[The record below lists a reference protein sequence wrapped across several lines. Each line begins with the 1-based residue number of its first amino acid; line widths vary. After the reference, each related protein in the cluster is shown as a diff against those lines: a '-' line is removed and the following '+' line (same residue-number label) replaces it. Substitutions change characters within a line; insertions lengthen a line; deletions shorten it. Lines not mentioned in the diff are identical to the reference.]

1 MLGMKINKVVLR
13 KMRQPLKHGF
23 QTSFADMKDKAFT
36 VVELYTADG
45 YMTYSEC
52 SAIEHPWYNEETRDG
67 AFEVI
72 KRYLIPALFD
82 MNRIEHP
89 EEFYEATNWIRR
101 NKMARAAIDCGLWS
115 LYAQE
120 RGLSLAAAIGGTRST
135 VEVGVSLGIQPTP
148 DDLCRTIEGYL
159 EAGYRRIKCKIKPN
173 YDLDYIKQVR
183 REFGDIMLMADA
195 NSAYTL
201 DQIETFKALDEYNLL
216 MIEQPLA
223 SDDIV
228 DHRHLQQAIHTPICL
243 DESIDSVEDAR
254 KAIELGSC
262 KTINIKLARVGG
274 ITEAKKIHDL
284 CAAHNIPVWSGGML
298 DTGIARA
305 YNLAI
310 ASLPNYSLPHDIPD
324 AERYWAVD
332 LVRDTVKVGANSSL
346 TVPTSIGLGMSVASE
361 RVEQFTE
368 ERVEFVR

>member
-1 MLGMKINKVVLR
+1 MKVNKVVLR
-13 KMRQPLKHGF
+13 KMRQPLKNSF
-23 QTSFADMKDKAFT
+23 QTSFADMKDKAFI
-36 VVELYTADG
+36 VVELYTKDG
-45 YMTYSEC
+45 HMTYSEC

-67 AFEVI
+67 AFEII
-72 KRYLIPALFD
+72 KQYLIPLLFD
-82 MNRIEHP
+82 MNEIDHP
-89 EEFYEATNWIRR
+89 EEFYKATNWIRR

-120 RGLSLAAAIGGTRST
+120 RGISLSQAVGGTRKT
-135 VEVGVSLGIQPTP
+135 VEVGVSLGIQPSP
-148 DDLCRTIEGYL
+148 DALCRTIEGYL
-159 EAGYRRIKCKIKPN
+159 NAGYKRIKCKIKPH
-173 YDLDYIKQVR
+173 YDLQYIKEVR
-183 REFGDIMLMADA
+183 RQFGDIMLMADA

-201 DQIETFKALDEYNLL
+201 DHLEVFKALDEYNLL

-223 SDDIV
+223 CDDIV

-243 DESIDSVEDAR
+243 DESIDSAEDAR
-254 KAIELGSC
+254 KAIELGCC

-274 ITEAKKIHDL
+274 ITEAKKIHDI
-284 CAAHNIPVWSGGML
+284 CANHHVPVWSGGML

-324 AERYWAVD
+324 ADRYWTTD
-332 LVRDTVKVGANSSL
+332 LVRETVKVGPGSSL
-346 TVPTSIGLGMSVASE
+346 TVPTGVGLGMTVAVE

-368 ERVEFVR
+368 ERIEFVR

>member
-1 MLGMKINKVVLR
+1 MKINKVVLR
-13 KMRQPLKHGF
+13 RMRQPLKQGF
-23 QTSFADMKDKAFT
+23 QTSFADMHDKAFT

-67 AFEVI
+67 AYEII

-82 MNRIEHP
+82 MKCIEHP
-89 EEFYEATNWIRR
+89 EEFYNATQWIRR

-120 RGLSLAAAIGGTRST
+120 HAMSLSRAVGGTRAT
-135 VEVGVSLGIQPTP
+135 VEVGVSLGIQKSP
-148 DDLCRTIEGYL
+148 DELCRVIEGYL
-159 EAGYRRIKCKIKPN
+159 KAGYKRIKCKIKPG
-173 YDLDYIKQVR
+173 YDVDYIKKVR
-183 REFGDIMLMADA
+183 HEFGPIMLMADA

-201 DQIETFKALDEYNLL
+201 EDIETFKALDEYKLL

-223 SDDIV
+223 SDDVV
-228 DHRHLQQAIHTPICL
+228 DHRHLQRAIQTPICL

-284 CAAHNIPVWSGGML
+284 CEVHGIPVWSGGML

-324 AERYWAVD
+324 SERYWAVD
-332 LVRDTVKVGANSSL
+332 LVDNAVKVGPDSSL
-346 TVPTSIGLGMSVASE
+346 VVPTGVGLGVNVVSP
-361 RVEQFTE
+361 RLDQFTE
-368 ERVEFVR
+368 TIEEFTL